1 MAALA
6 ARIGPS
12 RSAFVDGRDANDAIM
27 VSSAARLFEVDVNCE
42 VEADAG
48 VCGEGAG
55 AADEMEGEG
64 GTITIG
70 RGAADDGGC
79 GGCGS
84 GLLGG
89 ALAAIR

>member
-27 VSSAARLFEVDVNCE
+27 DSSAARLFEVDVNCE
-42 VEADAG
+42 VEAD
-48 VCGEGAG
+48 VCVKGAG

-89 ALAAIR
+89 VLAAIR